1 MPDPRDMIEPG
12 DDGIVDVPGNPRPD
26 GAEIIWFTG
35 SGGRSLRACIAPA
48 PDDKPA
54 RGTCIVCPGR
64 TEYIEKYFEV
74 ARDLQARGF
83 AIVIIDWPGQGLSER
98 LLDDGLKGHIDRFET
113 YMGALRN
120 GLDAL
125 QGRLPRPYVS
135 LAHSMGGA
143 IAMAAISEKLVNVE
157 AAAFCAPMWGLKTR
171 MFGMRYLVWAMRV
184 TGRGGNY
191 AVQPGPPERFKDN
204 VVTHDEARWQLNR
217 ELVEAAP
224 GLDLG
229 PITWGWLGASLNIIS
244 AFGKKSKLA
253 KVEIPIFIASAS
265 EEKLVDNSKHSRFAS
280 ILPNVEHITVD
291 DAYHEILMEADDK
304 RAEFW
309 AGFDRMLNRAGL

>member
-1 MPDPRDMIEPG
+1 LADPVSSAGTI
-12 DDGIVDVPGNPRPD
+12 DGFVDVPGNPRPD
-26 GAEIIWFTG
+26 GAEIVWFKGT
-35 SGGRSLRACIAPA
+35 GGRSLRACIAPA
-48 PDDKPA
+48 LNAEAA

-83 AIVIIDWPGQGLSER
+83 AIVIIDWPGQGLSDR
-98 LLDDGLKGHIDRFET
+98 LLEDGLKGHIDRFET

-125 QGRLPRPYVS
+125 QDRLPRPYVS

-143 IAMAAISEKLVNVE
+143 IAMAAISEKLVDVK

-171 MFGMRYLVWAMRV
+171 IFGMRYLVWAMRV
-184 TGRGGNY
+184 TGRGDNY
-191 AVQPGPPERFKDN
+191 AMQPGPPERFADN

-217 ELVEAAP
+217 DLVEAAP

-229 PITWGWLGASLNIIS
+229 PITWGWLGASLNIIA
-244 AFGKKSKLA
+244 AFGKKA
-253 KVEIPIFIASAS
+253 KIKKVDIPIFIATAS
-265 EEKLVDNSKHSRFAS
+265 EEVLVDNSKHQRIAS
-280 ILPNVEHITVD
+280 FLPNVEHITVNG
-291 DAYHEILMEADDK
+291 AYHEILMETDDK

-309 AGFDRMLNRAGL
+309 AGFDRMLEPASI